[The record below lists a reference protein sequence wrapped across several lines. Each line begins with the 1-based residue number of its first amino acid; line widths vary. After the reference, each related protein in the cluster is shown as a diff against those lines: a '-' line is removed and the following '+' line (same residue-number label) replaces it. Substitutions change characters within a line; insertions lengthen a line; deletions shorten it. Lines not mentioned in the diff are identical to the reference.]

1 MSVYDL
7 SQYMSW
13 FQSFVKGFYFGTE
26 EDVANID
33 LKKDHSL
40 RVLREA
46 GMLTTSLQL
55 PSPLADVVHI
65 GALFH
70 DVGRF
75 PQYRQFKTY
84 NDRESLNHA
93 CSGVAVMHRADILRR
108 LAPADRKL
116 VLAAIFLH
124 NRPVLPAR
132 LSATQSLI
140 LRIIQDADKLDIIPT
155 VMANLEPAA
164 PSSRV
169 VSLGLAPDSDRYS
182 DAVYR
187 KVVDRQPVAMSE
199 MVWVNDFKLML
210 LGWLPTLNFPASRR
224 AVLERSY
231 PERLLALLPPRREL
245 LTLASDIRAFLRTGN
260 GVTSSAPPPPDRE
273 AVSNY
278 NVPEGGGKRIESD
291 VQSRNG

>member
-155 VMANLEPAA
+155 VMANLDPAA

-187 KVVDRQPVAMSE
+187 KVVDRQPVAISE

-260 GVTSSAPPPPDRE
+260 GVTSSVPPPPDRE

-291 VQSRNG
+291 VQS

>member
-7 SQYMSW
+7 SQYLSW

-65 GALFH
+65 AALFH

-273 AVSNY
+273 AVSND
-278 NVPEGGGKRIESD
+278 NMPDGGGKRIESD
-291 VQSRNG
+291 VQS

>member
-199 MVWVNDFKLML
+199 MFWVNDFKLML

-260 GVTSSAPPPPDRE
+260 GVTSSVPPPPDRE

-291 VQSRNG
+291 VQS

>member
-260 GVTSSAPPPPDRE
+260 GVTSSVPPPPDRE

-291 VQSRNG
+291 VQS

>member
-7 SQYMSW
+7 SQYLSW

-26 EDVANID
+26 EDVANIN

-65 GALFH
+65 AALFH

-93 CSGVAVMHRADILRR
+93 SSGVAVMRRADILCR
-108 LAPADRKL
+108 LVPTDRKL

-132 LSATQSLI
+132 LSSTQSLI

-187 KVVDRQPVAMSE
+187 KVADRQPVAMSE

-224 AVLERSY
+224 VVLERSY
-231 PERLLALLPPRREL
+231 PERLQALLPPRREL
-245 LTLASDIRAFLRTGN
+245 MTLASDIRAFLLTGN
-260 GVTSSAPPPPDRE
+260 GVTSSTPPPPARD
-273 AVSNY
+273 AVSDY
-278 NVPEGGGKRIESD
+278 NIPEGGGTRIESD
-291 VQSRNG
+291 VQS

>member
-7 SQYMSW
+7 SQYLSW

-65 GALFH
+65 AALFH

-124 NRPVLPAR
+124 NRPVLPTR

-273 AVSNY
+273 AVSND
-278 NVPEGGGKRIESD
+278 NMPDGGGKRIESD
-291 VQSRNG
+291 VQS

>member
-7 SQYMSW
+7 SQYLSW

-26 EDVANID
+26 EDVANIN

-65 GALFH
+65 AALFH

-84 NDRESLNHA
+84 NDGESLNHA
-93 CSGVAVMHRADILRR
+93 CSGVAVMRRADILCR
-108 LAPADRKL
+108 LVPADRKL

-132 LSATQSLI
+132 LSSTQSLI

-169 VSLGLAPDSDRYS
+169 VSLGLAPASDRYS

-187 KVVDRQPVAMSE
+187 KVVDRTPVAISE
-199 MVWVNDFKLML
+199 MFWVNDFKLML

-260 GVTSSAPPPPDRE
+260 GVTSSVPPPPDRE

-291 VQSRNG
+291 VQS

>member
-65 GALFH
+65 AALFH

-273 AVSNY
+273 AVSND
-278 NVPEGGGKRIESD
+278 NMPDGGGKRIESD
-291 VQSRNG
+291 VQS

>member
-65 GALFH
+65 AALFH

-199 MVWVNDFKLML
+199 MFWVNDFKLML

-260 GVTSSAPPPPDRE
+260 GVTSSVPPPPDRE

-291 VQSRNG
+291 VQS

>member
-7 SQYMSW
+7 SQYLSW

-199 MVWVNDFKLML
+199 MFWVNDFKLML

-260 GVTSSAPPPPDRE
+260 GVTSSVPPPPDRE

-291 VQSRNG
+291 VQS

>member
-7 SQYMSW
+7 SQYLSW

-26 EDVANID
+26 EDVANIN

-65 GALFH
+65 AALFH

-84 NDRESLNHA
+84 NDGESLNHA
-93 CSGVAVMHRADILRR
+93 CSGVAVMRRADILCR
-108 LAPADRKL
+108 LVPADRKL

-132 LSATQSLI
+132 LSSTQSLI

-169 VSLGLAPDSDRYS
+169 VSLGLALDSDRYS
-182 DAVYR
+182 VAVYR
-187 KVVDRQPVAMSE
+187 KVADRQPVAMSE

-245 LTLASDIRAFLRTGN
+245 LTLTSDIQAFLRTGN
-260 GVTSSAPPPPDRE
+260 GVTSSTPPPPVRD
-273 AVSNY
+273 AVSDY
-278 NVPEGGGKRIESD
+278 NVPEGAGKRMESD
-291 VQSRNG
+291 VQS

>member
-199 MVWVNDFKLML
+199 MFWVNDFKLML

-260 GVTSSAPPPPDRE
+260 GVTSSVPPPPDRE

-278 NVPEGGGKRIESD
+278 NVPDGGGKRIESD
-291 VQSRNG
+291 VQS